1 MYEYGNQANE
11 SMMVEIIQ
19 RLQGKKGLD
28 VADASTLLQ
37 FLQEQATPVL
47 STRNSSPEFKHKQDN
62 SPSAAAAARGTTSSR
77 GGDQSSQISARRVQ
91 RISTFSEAE
100 EAWSLSKSKDARGAS
115 FDLTSLD
122 EFPPMGATGNTSG
135 RFVSSQTHLLL
146 LSN

>member
-1 MYEYGNQANE
+1 MHEYGNQANE

-47 STRNSSPEFKHKQDN
+47 STRNANPEFKHKQDD
-62 SPSAAAAARGTTSSR
+62 SPSAAAARGTTSSR

-91 RISTFSEAE
+91 RISTFSETE
-100 EAWSLSKSKDARGAS
+100 EAWSLSKSKDARGVS